1 MIEIGAPSSGP
12 RDVAV
17 SGAPQLP
24 QSVGVLPL
32 RDTVTFPDMLVPLN
46 VGQKRSID
54 LINDVLRGDRSIV
67 MVASR
72 NPEIEAPGPEDLYS
86 VGVLGVVA
94 RMIRVPDGTLRV
106 LIQGGQRVRI
116 EAWLASDPYL
126 VAQIA
131 EAPDVLDHTPE
142 LVALMRNVQQTFT
155 DIVEQVPYLPEEL
168 QIMVAN
174 VDDPS
179 TLAHLIAGALRL
191 KTEEKQALL
200 EEVDVGKRLRR
211 LSEILARELEVVAI
225 GSRIQSQV
233 QSELDKG
240 QREYFLRQQLKA
252 IQEELG
258 EADEVQAEITE
269 LREQLVGD
277 RAARGGAQAGRPR
290 AGKARTPAAGDGRVR
305 RRAQLPGMDRGAAVG
320 QVHRRQPRPRPRPP
334 GARRGSLRHRAGQ
347 GPDPRVPRRAQ
358 ARKRAGTRSVGS
370 ILCFVG
376 PPGVGKTSLGRSI
389 ARALERKFERLSVGG
404 VRDEAEIRGHRRTY
418 IGAMPG
424 TIIRAMRDAGANN
437 PLLMIDE
444 IDKMGADFR
453 GDPSSAMLEVLD
465 PEQNHSFRDHYLDL
479 PFDLS
484 KVMFVTT
491 ANTLDTIPGP
501 LRDRME
507 VIQLAGYTESEKL
520 EIAKRYLVPRQI
532 ERNGLSKSRIAFTD
546 PALRTAIADYT
557 REAGVRQLEREI
569 GAACRKVARQVA
581 EGSVTRK
588 VTITEPRIRELLGK
602 RRFFSET
609 RRRTSRPG
617 VATGLAWTPVGGDV
631 LFVEATAMPGK
642 GRLTITGQLGEVM
655 KESAQAALSYVR
667 SNAEELVP
675 ALDENWFA
683 THDIHIHVPAGAIPK
698 DGPSAGIAMATAL
711 ASLLSERPVRSDVA
725 MTGEITLTGQVL
737 PIGGLKEKALAAQR
751 NGIRCVVAPLL
762 NEQDIDEI
770 PEHLRKDLEF
780 RFVSE
785 IGEVLEVALQRRRAP
800 RRQSAARRDGQLAA
814 RRRPG
819 LARQALTTPR
829 LGDFAGFAGRHCVCW
844 KVTEP
849 THPGRAMP
857 SRGKKSKAVP
867 FTAVELAS
875 IAKARPYI
883 QRVIDDAALRESVRT
898 AVDSSRSA
906 YGRLSNGK
914 APTKSLLEDKKL
926 QGDLREAA
934 EALRDAT
941 VKLTEPPK
949 KKKMGVGRKL
959 LILALAG
966 GIALAASEKLRS
978 KVLDALFGAEE
989 EFEYTPPPPPASSEP
1004 TTPVSAA

>member
-1 MIEIGAPSSGP
+1 VIEIGAPSRGP
-12 RDVAV
+12 RDVEV
-17 SGAPQLP
+17 SGTPQVP

-32 RDTVTFPDMLVPLN
+32 RDTVTFPDMLIPLN
-46 VGQKRSID
+46 VGQQRSID

-72 NPEIEAPGPEDLYS
+72 NPEVETPSPEDLYS

-106 LIQGGQRVRI
+106 LIQGGQRVHI
-116 EAWLASDPYL
+116 EAWLADDPYL
-126 VAQIA
+126 VAQIT
-131 EAPDVLDHTPE
+131 ELPDELIQTPE

-168 QIMVAN
+168 QVMVAN

-191 KTEEKQALL
+191 KTEEKQSLL
-200 EEVDVGKRLRR
+200 EEVDVARRLRR
-211 LSEILARELEVVAI
+211 LSEILAQELEVVAI

-258 EADEVQAEITE
+258 EADEIQAEITE
-269 LREQLVGD
+269 LREQLSSIQLPEEVRKQVD
-277 RAARGGAQAGRPR
+277 RELARLERLQPAMAEYGVVRSYVEWIAALPWDTSTEDNLDL
-290 AGKARTPAAGDGRVR
+290 KHARKVLDEDHYDIEQVKDRILEFLGVR
-305 RRAQLPGMDRGAAVG
+305 RLKPD
-320 QVHRRQPRPRPRPP
+320 
-334 GARRGSLRHRAGQ
+334 AR
-347 GPDPRVPRRAQ
+347 
-358 ARKRAGTRSVGS
+358 GS

-376 PPGVGKTSLGRSI
+376 PPGVGNTSLGRSI
-389 ARALERKFERLSVGG
+389 ARALGRTFERISVGG

-465 PEQNHSFRDHYLDL
+465 PEQNQTFRDHYLDL

-484 KVMFVTT
+484 KVIFVTT
-491 ANTLDTIPGP
+491 ANTLDTIPSP

-507 VIQLAGYTESEKL
+507 VIQLAGYTEAEKL
-520 EIAKRYLVPRQI
+520 QIAKRYLVPRQI
-532 ERNGLSKSRIAFTD
+532 ERNGLTRSRISFTD
-546 PALRTAIADYT
+546 PALRVAIGDYT

-569 GAACRKVARQVA
+569 GTACRKIALQIA

-588 VTITEPRIRELLGK
+588 VTVTEPRIRELLGK

-609 RRRTSRPG
+609 RVRTSRPG

-631 LFVEATAMPGK
+631 LFVEASAMPGK

-655 KESAQAALSYVR
+655 RESVEAALSYVR
-667 SNAEELVP
+667 SNADELLP
-675 ALDENWFA
+675 ELDDNWFA
-683 THDIHIHVPAGAIPK
+683 EHDLHLHVPAGAIPK
-698 DGPSAGIAMATAL
+698 DGPSAGIAITTAL
-711 ASLLSERPVRSDVA
+711 VSLLTGRLVRSDVA

-751 NGIRCVVAPLL
+751 NRIRTLIAPAL

-770 PEHLRKDLEF
+770 PEHLRKDIDF

-800 RRQSAARRDGQLAA
+800 RRNSASRRIGQL
-814 RRRPG
+814 
-819 LARQALTTPR
+819 
-829 LGDFAGFAGRHCVCW
+829 
-844 KVTEP
+844 
-849 THPGRAMP
+849 
-857 SRGKKSKAVP
+857 
-867 FTAVELAS
+867 
-875 IAKARPYI
+875 
-883 QRVIDDAALRESVRT
+883 
-898 AVDSSRSA
+898 RSA
-906 YGRLSNGK
+906 
-914 APTKSLLEDKKL
+914 
-926 QGDLREAA
+926 
-934 EALRDAT
+934 
-941 VKLTEPPK
+941 
-949 KKKMGVGRKL
+949 
-959 LILALAG
+959 
-966 GIALAASEKLRS
+966 
-978 KVLDALFGAEE
+978 
-989 EFEYTPPPPPASSEP
+989 
-1004 TTPVSAA
+1004 